1 MSPRF
6 LLGHA
11 SFRCG
16 PRFFGLSPCSQS
28 PAATRDNG
36 SSLDELPQGVIRG
49 GRRGRTCNSLSAP
62 DFTFRLPRHMAGS
75 PCLSIPGHFPTIISL
90 LITDRIGQHWP
101 RALSGNPK
109 HCFLHQRAGQ
119 VDDFLGLRYGHPVF
133 ASLSERAVLAILKAR
148 MG

>member
-101 RALSGNPK
+101 GPFRETQNTVSYIKEPDRWMTSSACGTVTLY
-109 HCFLHQRAGQ
+109 LHPSARGQ
-119 VDDFLGLRYGHPVF
+119 
-133 ASLSERAVLAILKAR
+133 SLQF
-148 MG
+148 